1 MEFHVVGIIRA
12 VNFTYPFLLLVRVVI
27 AYVLNE
33 NQNIRFFNWYI
44 CLKEITHIKVKSKS
58 EIVHVL
64 N

>member
-33 NQNIRFFNWYI
+33 NQNIRFFN
-44 CLKEITHIKVKSKS
+44 
-58 EIVHVL
+58 
-64 N
+64 